1 MTHWKRYSWLMV
13 AAWLLVACGTSKK
26 AVRRPQQPDGTKA
39 SLNTM
44 VTVPKVE
51 PKQKQSKKAP
61 TPSERLAMRI
71 DSLLLTEDSLLTV
84 SQLGLHI
91 VDLTTGE
98 VIYSYDARQR
108 MRPAS
113 TEKVVTAIAALDQLG
128 PHYQFQTQ
136 LLATA
141 PLKDGVLQGDL
152 YIKGGMDPLLSA
164 ADVRVLAQQLKAAGV
179 RRITGRLLADAS
191 FKDEDEFGWG
201 WCWDDDNPTLTPLL
215 LNGKPGLAAQL
226 QTALKNV
233 GITLAKGIAKG
244 KAPATARCLTAFRR
258 PLTEVL
264 LPMMKE
270 SDNLCAESVFYQLRP
285 TPGPSRNGGER
296 LAQGKHYSRKSAAG
310 AVENVIERA
319 YSQHSL
325 PSMMGGDG
333 GGSLVAD
340 GSGLSLYNY
349 QTPEIFTRLL
359 TYAAQSP
366 DSIFNPL
373 LAALPI
379 AAVDGTLKKRMTGTA
394 AAANVRAKT
403 GSVTAVST
411 LVGYT
416 TQRSTSHLFAFAI
429 MNQGVSRMADG
440 RNFQDKICVLL
451 SE

>member
-1 MTHWKRYSWLMV
+1 MKAVVMVVTVAIV
-13 AAWLLVACGTSKK
+13 AACGSSKKVVRRQQMPDGTVASLGHGGSKKATSQTKTSKK
-26 AVRRPQQPDGTKA
+26 ATTA
-39 SLNTM
+39 N
-44 VTVPKVE
+44 
-51 PKQKQSKKAP
+51 
-61 TPSERLAMRI
+61 ERLALRI
-71 DSLLLTEDSLLTV
+71 DSLLQAEDSLLTV

-91 VDLTTGE
+91 VNLTTGE
-98 VIYSYDARQR
+98 VVYSYAAQQR

-113 TEKVVTAIAALDQLG
+113 TEKVVTAITALDVLG

-136 LLATA
+136 LLTTA

-152 YIKGGMDPLLSA
+152 YIKGGMDPLLTA
-164 ADVRVLAQQLKAAGV
+164 ADVGTLAARLKAAGV
-179 RRITGRLLADAS
+179 RRVTGRLLADAS
-191 FKDEDEFGWG
+191 LKDEDEYGWG

-215 LNGKPGLAAQL
+215 LGGKPGLAAQML
-226 QTALKNV
+226 TALRNA
-233 GITLAKGIAKG
+233 GITLAKGVAKG
-244 KAPATARCLTAFRR
+244 VAPATARCLAAFYR
-258 PLTEVL
+258 PLAEVL

-270 SDNLCAESVFYQLRP
+270 SDNLYAESVFYQLRP

-325 PSMMGGDG
+325 PSMTGGDG

-349 QTPEIFTRLL
+349 QTPEVFTRLL
-359 TYAAQSP
+359 AYAVARP

-373 LAALPI
+373 LEALPI
-379 AAVDGTLKKRMTGTA
+379 AGIDGTLKKRMTGTP

-416 TQRSTSHLFAFAI
+416 TQRSTNQLMAFAI
-429 MNQGVSRMADG
+429 MNQGVSRMAEG
-440 RNFQDKICVLL
+440 RNFQDKVCVLM

>member
-1 MTHWKRYSWLMV
+1 
-13 AAWLLVACGTSKK
+13 
-26 AVRRPQQPDGTKA
+26 
-39 SLNTM
+39 
-44 VTVPKVE
+44 
-51 PKQKQSKKAP
+51 
-61 TPSERLAMRI
+61 MRI
-71 DSLLLTEDSLLTV
+71 DSLLQAEDSLLTV
-84 SQLGLHI
+84 SQLGLQI
-91 VDLTTGE
+91 VNLTTGDI
-98 VIYSYDARQR
+98 IYSYDARQR

-164 ADVRVLAQQLKAAGV
+164 ADVRVLAQRLKAAGV
-179 RRITGRLLADAS
+179 HKVTGRLLADAS

-215 LNGKPGLAAQL
+215 LGGKPGLAAQML
-226 QTALKNV
+226 SALRNA
-233 GITLAKGIAKG
+233 GITLAKGVAKG
-244 KAPATARCLTAFRR
+244 VAPATARCLAAFYR
-258 PLTEVL
+258 PLAEVL

-270 SDNLCAESVFYQLRP
+270 SDNLCAESVFYQLGR
-285 TPGPSRNGGER
+285 
-296 LAQGKHYSRKSAAG
+296 SRKLIAPRIYQILNA
-310 AVENVIERA
+310 E
-319 YSQHSL
+319 
-325 PSMMGGDG
+325 
-333 GGSLVAD
+333 GSSVAD

-349 QTPEIFTRLL
+349 QTPEVFTRLL
-359 TYAAQSP
+359 AYAAARP

-373 LAALPI
+373 LEALPI
-379 AAVDGTLKKRMTGTA
+379 AGIDGTLKKRMTGTP

-416 TQRSTSHLFAFAI
+416 TQRSTNQLIAFAI
-429 MNQGVSRMADG
+429 MNQGVSRMAEG
-440 RNFQDKICVLL
+440 RNFQDKVCVLL

>member
-1 MTHWKRYSWLMV
+1 MMRKFFTAIFIAGATV
-13 AAWLLVACGTSKK
+13 ALVTGCGSSRK
-26 AVRRPQQPDGTKA
+26 AVRRQQMPDGRMAALGMTGSAATPMVTAQSKA
-39 SLNTM
+39 SK
-44 VTVPKVE
+44 KVLT
-51 PKQKQSKKAP
+51 AN
-61 TPSERLAMRI
+61 ERLTMRI
-71 DSLLLTEDSLLTV
+71 DSLLQAEDSLLTV
-84 SQLGLHI
+84 SQLGLQI
-91 VDLTTGE
+91 VNLTTGDI
-98 VIYSYDARQR
+98 IYSYDARQR

-164 ADVRVLAQQLKAAGV
+164 ADVRVLAQRLKAAGV
-179 RRITGRLLADAS
+179 HKVTGRLLADAS

-215 LNGKPGLAAQL
+215 LGGKPGLAAQML
-226 QTALKNV
+226 SALRNA
-233 GITLAKGIAKG
+233 GITLAKGVAKG
-244 KAPATARCLTAFRR
+244 VAPATARCLAAFYR
-258 PLTEVL
+258 PLAEVL

-270 SDNLCAESVFYQLRP
+270 SDNLCAESVFYQLGR
-285 TPGPSRNGGER
+285 
-296 LAQGKHYSRKSAAG
+296 SRKLIAPRIYQILNA
-310 AVENVIERA
+310 E
-319 YSQHSL
+319 
-325 PSMMGGDG
+325 
-333 GGSLVAD
+333 GSSVAD

-349 QTPEIFTRLL
+349 QTPEVFTRLL
-359 TYAAQSP
+359 AYAAARP

-373 LAALPI
+373 LEALPI
-379 AAVDGTLKKRMTGTA
+379 AGIDGTLKKRMTGTP

-416 TQRSTSHLFAFAI
+416 TQRSTNQLIAFAI
-429 MNQGVSRMADG
+429 MNQGVSRMAEG
-440 RNFQDKICVLL
+440 RNFQDKVCVLL